1 MFRYIFPLNK
11 KAKRLLKK
19 SNMEWTRNYPKDH
32 DLKWFDKTSK
42 PKFEIE
48 QPHFSYDEVLH
59 NSRNIDGGGASL
71 RGIL

>member
-1 MFRYIFPLNK
+1 
-11 KAKRLLKK
+11 
-19 SNMEWTRNYPKDH
+19 MEWTRNYPKDH
-32 DLKWFDKTSK
+32 DLKWFDKTGK

-59 NSRNIDGGGASL
+59 NSKNIDGGGASL